1 MSTKKKK
8 GLGLILSGAAFLVA
22 GIFIIGSNIPSFLPQ
37 IFAIVALVTNALG
50 IVFVYPDEK

>member
-8 GLGLILSGAAFLVA
+8 GLGLILTGAAFLVV
-22 GIFIIGSNIPSFLPQ
+22 GIFTIGSSVPHFLPQ
-37 IFAIVALVTNALG
+37 LFVIIGLIAKSLG